1 MSETPNLSLPLVAA
15 AQAQKHVT
23 VNEALLL
30 LDALASLRLESVLET
45 APPGSPADG
54 DRYAVPAGASG
65 AWSGHAGE
73 IAVRIGGGWVFRAPT
88 LGQVGY
94 VADEARLA
102 VFRPGLGWASALAAS
117 PNGASLAPA
126 VIEEEVALA
135 GPFVDTVAVI
145 PARALVLAVSVRTV
159 TAVTGATSYDCGLAG
174 EPSKFGGSLGAGA
187 GATNIGV
194 VGPFAVYA
202 DTPVRLT
209 ANGGDFT
216 GGAVRV
222 AMQII
227 RFTAPAT

>member
-1 MSETPNLSLPLVAA
+1 MSETPNLALPLVAA

-30 LDALASLRLESVLET
+30 LDALVSLRLESVGET
-45 APPGSPADG
+45 APPGSPANG
-54 DRYAVPAGASG
+54 DRYGVPAGATG
-65 AWSGHAGE
+65 AWAGHAGE
-73 IAVRIGGGWVFRAPT
+73 VAVRLGGGWVFRPPA

-117 PNGASLAPA
+117 PNGASLSPA

-135 GPFVDTVAVI
+135 GPFVDTVAMI

-159 TAVTGATSYDCGLAG
+159 TAVTGAASYDCGLAG
-174 EPSKFGGSLGAGA
+174 EPSKFGGSLGAAA
-187 GATNIGV
+187 GATNVGV

-222 AMQII
+222 AMQVV
-227 RFTAPAT
+227 RFTAPAA